1 MAYFFKD
8 KPVYLKNYISVVYRS
23 DIGISGIL
31 TLRNYSDS
39 IFKFSR
45 CFTCHSTKATKPAL
59 FDLIRPPSQMYRE
72 NHINMHIHANIWR
85 ATFKPLDVSCDTLT
99 WPI

>member
-31 TLRNYSDS
+31 TLRNYSDN

-45 CFTCHSTKATKPAL
+45 CFTCHSTKEQNQHF
-59 FDLIRPPSQMYRE
+59 FDLIRPPSRMRKE
-72 NHINMHIHANIWR
+72 KHINMHIHANI
-85 ATFKPLDVSCDTLT
+85 
-99 WPI
+99 